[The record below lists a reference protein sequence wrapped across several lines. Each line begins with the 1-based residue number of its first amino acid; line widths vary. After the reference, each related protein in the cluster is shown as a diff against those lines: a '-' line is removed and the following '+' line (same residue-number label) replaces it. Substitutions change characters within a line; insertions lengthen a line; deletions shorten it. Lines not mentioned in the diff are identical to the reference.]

1 MKMKKLVAML
11 TAGVL
16 CLGMSVT
23 AFAAGSVTDDDI
35 VAGTDANGNKVVE
48 IPSWDEMSDAQKA
61 QYKEA
66 AAHFATPEEAA
77 TTLKNLGYE
86 LPKDSEVVVL
96 GVDEYTG
103 LNGGQIAPGTEI
115 NFNLSRLENVANG
128 KQQLRAG
135 DQVTL
140 VHATWVNG
148 KLTWEVKRATV
159 KWDAAA
165 GIFYATVTMDSLSPI
180 AFVEVMQNGDVIAFN
195 SKGEVVSSTTST
207 GSKTTVKTSP
217 KTGE

>member
-1 MKMKKLVAML
+1 MKMKKLVAL
-11 TAGVL
+11 LAAGVL
-16 CLGMSVT
+16 CLGMSTT
-23 AFAAGSVTDDDI
+23 AFAGPSPKDP
-35 VAGTDANGNKVVE
+35 VAGTDADGNKIVE

-77 TTLKNLGYE
+77 TTLKNLGYK

-103 LNGGQIAPGTEI
+103 LNGGEIAPGTEI

>member
-1 MKMKKLVAML
+1 MKMKKLVAL
-11 TAGVL
+11 LAAGVL
-16 CLGMSVT
+16 CLGMSTT
-23 AFAAGSVTDDDI
+23 AFAGPSPKDP
-35 VAGTDANGNKVVE
+35 VAGTDVDGNKIVE

-77 TTLKNLGYE
+77 TTLKNLGYK

>member
-1 MKMKKLVAML
+1 MKMKKLVAL
-11 TAGVL
+11 LAAGVL
-16 CLGMSVT
+16 CLGMSTT
-23 AFAAGSVTDDDI
+23 AFAGPSPKDP
-35 VAGTDANGNKVVE
+35 VAGTDANGKEIVE
-48 IPSWDEMSDAQKA
+48 IPSWDEMLDAQKA

>member
-1 MKMKKLVAML
+1 MKMKKLVAL
-11 TAGVL
+11 LAAGVL
-16 CLGMSVT
+16 CLGMSTT
-23 AFAAGSVTDDDI
+23 AFAGPSPKDP
-35 VAGTDANGNKVVE
+35 VAGTDADGNKIVE

-77 TTLKNLGYE
+77 TTLKNLGYK

-207 GSKTTVKTSP
+207 GSN
-217 KTGE
+217 

>member
-1 MKMKKLVAML
+1 MKMKKLVAL
-11 TAGVL
+11 LAAGVL
-16 CLGMSVT
+16 CLGMSTT
-23 AFAAGSVTDDDI
+23 AFAGPSPKDP
-35 VAGTDANGNKVVE
+35 VAGTDANGKEIVE

-207 GSKTTVKTSP
+207 GSKATVKTSP

>member
-1 MKMKKLVAML
+1 MKMKKLVALL

-23 AFAAGSVTDDDI
+23 AFAANSPKDP
-35 VAGTDANGNKVVE
+35 VAGTGKDGKPVVE
-48 IPSWDEMSDAQKA
+48 IPSWDQMSEAQKE

-77 TTLKNLGYE
+77 TTLKNLGYD

-103 LNGGQIAPGTEI
+103 LKGGQISAGTEI

-140 VHATWVNG
+140 VHATWVDG
-148 KLTWEVKRATV
+148 KIKWEVKRATV
-159 KWDAAA
+159 KWDADAK
-165 GIFYATVTMDSLSPI
+165 IFYATVTMDSLSPI

-195 SKGEVVSSTTST
+195 SNGEVVSTTSAS
-207 GSKTTVKTSP
+207 GSSNTVKTSP

>member
-1 MKMKKLVAML
+1 MLFVLLLHLLLLPSPLVKK
-11 TAGVL
+11 
-16 CLGMSVT
+16 
-23 AFAAGSVTDDDI
+23 
-35 VAGTDANGNKVVE
+35 K
-48 IPSWDEMSDAQKA
+48 K
-61 QYKEA
+61 
-66 AAHFATPEEAA
+66 
-77 TTLKNLGYE
+77 
-86 LPKDSEVVVL
+86 KDSEVVVL

-195 SKGEVVSSTTST
+195 SNGEVVSSTTST
-207 GSKTTVKTSP
+207 GSRTTVRTSP
-217 KTGE
+217 RTGE

>member
-1 MKMKKLVAML
+1 MKMKKLVAL
-11 TAGVL
+11 LAAGVL
-16 CLGMSVT
+16 CLGMSTT
-23 AFAAGSVTDDDI
+23 AFAGPSPKDP
-35 VAGTDANGNKVVE
+35 VAGTDANGKEIVE
-48 IPSWDEMSDAQKA
+48 IPSWDEM
-61 QYKEA
+61 
-66 AAHFATPEEAA
+66 
-77 TTLKNLGYE
+77 
-86 LPKDSEVVVL
+86 SEVVVL

>member
-1 MKMKKLVAML
+1 MKMKKLVAL
-11 TAGVL
+11 LAAGVL
-16 CLGMSVT
+16 CLGMSTT
-23 AFAAGSVTDDDI
+23 AFAGPSPKDP
-35 VAGTDANGNKVVE
+35 VAGTDANGKEIVE
-48 IPSWDEMSDAQKA
+48 ILSWDEMSDAQKA